1 MLFQC
6 RLDAVISLRAG
17 QAPDPRIYS
26 ATARKQ
32 RDLSVLVLLDIS
44 NSTNDPA
51 QGASASV
58 LELEIQATA
67 ILAWAMSAL
76 GDPFAIA
83 AFCSDGKEDVHYYRI
98 KDFNSAYDARARAYL
113 AGLKGQLSTRI
124 GVAMR
129 HAANDLMAEHSHRR
143 LLLVISD
150 GEPADIDVDDR
161 NYLVEDAQQAVRR
174 IARAGID
181 TFCVGLDS
189 GGDNYLHSIFG
200 KKNTAVIDRLARLPE
215 RLPMLYL
222 RLTA

>member
-1 MLFQC
+1 
-6 RLDAVISLRAG
+6 
-17 QAPDPRIYS
+17 
-26 ATARKQ
+26 
-32 RDLSVLVLLDIS
+32 
-44 NSTNDPA
+44 
-51 QGASASV
+51 
-58 LELEIQATA
+58 
-67 ILAWAMSAL
+67 
-76 GDPFAIA
+76 
-83 AFCSDGKEDVHYYRI
+83 
-98 KDFNSAYDARARAYL
+98 
-113 AGLKGQLSTRI
+113 
-124 GVAMR
+124 MR

-161 NYLVEDAQQAVRR
+161 NYLVEDAQKAVRR

-200 KKNTAVIDRLARLPE
+200 KKNTAVIDRLERLPE